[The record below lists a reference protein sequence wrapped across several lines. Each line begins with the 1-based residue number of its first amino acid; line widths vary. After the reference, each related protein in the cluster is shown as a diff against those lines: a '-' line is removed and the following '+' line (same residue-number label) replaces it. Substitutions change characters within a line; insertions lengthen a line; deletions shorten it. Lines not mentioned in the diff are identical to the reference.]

1 MLPLLILGID
11 SSDDF
16 LSAGLAGPDGI
27 IISKSSDVSA
37 QNKNMLH
44 SAITELMAESHTELK
59 SISGVAVSIGPGSFT
74 GLRVGLAVAKGICW
88 SLSLPL
94 AGVSSLKAIAACV
107 STDSGKILAIKDA
120 RRDEFYYAGFDKRG
134 DLLIQGIPDTVG
146 PPEIIPKLLSS
157 GYGLTG
163 PGAAVYLKKH
173 HTGGAVEAIP
183 FAVQNIGGA
192 VATLGRQMILAGQAL
207 DTASAIPHYIRAP
220 KAKEWNH

>member
-1 MLPLLILGID
+1 LLPLLILGID

-44 SAITELMAESHTELK
+44 SAITELMAESRFELK
-59 SISGVAVSIGPGSFT
+59 SINGVAISIGPGSFT

-94 AGVSSLKAIAACV
+94 AGVSSLMGIAACA
-107 STDSGKILAIKDA
+107 SIDSGKILAIKDA
-120 RRDEFYYAGFDKRG
+120 RRDEFYFAGFDKRG
-134 DLLIQGIPDTVG
+134 DKLTQEILDSVG
-146 PPEIIPKLLSS
+146 PPDAIPELLSK
-157 GYGLTG
+157 GFKPTG
-163 PGAAVYLKKH
+163 PGAAVFFKKQH
-173 HTGGAVEAIP
+173 FSDSDDSIP
-183 FAVQNIGGA
+183 FAIQNIGGA
-192 VATLGRQMILAGQAL
+192 VAKLGRQMILSGQTL
-207 DTASAIPHYIRAP
+207 DTASAIPHYIRTP

>member
-1 MLPLLILGID
+1 LLILGID

-27 IISKSSDVSA
+27 IISKSSDISA

-44 SAITELMAESHTELK
+44 AAITELMAESRTELK
-59 SISGVAVSIGPGSFT
+59 SISGVAISIGPGSFT

-94 AGVSSLKAIAACV
+94 AGVSSLMAIAACA
-107 STDSGKILAIKDA
+107 STASGKILAIKDA
-120 RRDEFYYAGFDKRG
+120 RRDEFYYAAFEKQGAR
-134 DLLIQGIPDTVG
+134 LIQEIPDSVG
-146 PPEIIPKLLSS
+146 PPDAIPELLSR
-157 GYGLTG
+157 GFKLTG
-163 PGAAVYLKKH
+163 PGAMVYIKKH
-173 HTGGAVEAIP
+173 HSENELDSIP
-183 FAVQNIGGA
+183 FAIENIGGA
-192 VATLGRQMILAGQAL
+192 VATLGRQMILAGQTL